1 MASAHID
8 GREAM
13 GRVDGKVVI
22 VTGAA
27 SGIGR
32 ASAQMLADE
41 GAKVTVADIADG
53 GGDVAATIGGE
64 AAFVRTDVC
73 SSVQVEALVRS
84 TVDRHGHLDGIVNNA
99 AVAIAGSAAE
109 IDEDDWERVLDVNLS
124 GVWRGMRYAI
134 PAMID
139 SGGGSVVNLSSVQS
153 LVGFV
158 GWAGYAASKGG
169 INALTRQAAVEYARR
184 GVRINAVVPGTI
196 LTDMNERILEE
207 SDEPE
212 TVMAGWIAMHP
223 LGRIG
228 TPEEVATAVTYLI
241 SDDSSFITGVLFR
254 VDGGL
259 VVKAG

>member
-1 MASAHID
+1 
-8 GREAM
+8 M

-32 ASAQMLADE
+32 ASAQMLATQ
-41 GAKVTVADIADG
+41 GAKVTLADVADG
-53 GGDVAATIGGE
+53 GADVAAEIGGD
-64 AAFVRTDVC
+64 AAFVRADVR
-73 SSVQVEALVRS
+73 SSAQVEAVVRS
-84 TVDRHGHLDGIVNNA
+84 AVDRHGRLDGIVNNA
-99 AVAIAGSAAE
+99 ALAIAGSAGDV
-109 IDEDDWERVLDVNLS
+109 DEDNWQRVLDVNLT

-134 PAMID
+134 PAMIAA
-139 SGGGSVVNLSSVQS
+139 GGGSVVNLSSVQS

-169 INALTRQAAVEYARR
+169 INALTRQAAVEYAPR
-184 GVRINAVVPGTI
+184 GIRINAVVPGTI
-196 LTDMNERILEE
+196 LTGMNEGILEE

-212 TVMAGWIAMHP
+212 AVMAGWVEMHP

-228 TPEEVATAVTYLI
+228 TAEEVATAVTYLI
-241 SDDSSFITGVLFR
+241 SDESSFVTGVLLR
-254 VDGGL
+254 VDGGM